1 MGIPPPLSLS
11 DMFDEAEQRLRSE
24 LHKPDQ
30 DKPAAVCLEGTN
42 QKARVQEE
50 AGLTDVTAASDKTT
64 NMTNPGFLTVRA
76 NTLVS
81 RVSLVRVGVRLS
93 HSCTTEPPDSLQGH
107 VQPPGLTLVQS
118 PAQRLRPHL
127 LYDIIIEV
135 PCTAQSSS
143 AQTQSSFHFSQSA
156 PLPPALLCDWTSSI
170 IRGYKTLQLFRAT
183 AQTLQLFR
191 RSGPDQDQDQ
201 DQEVHR
207 LDSGNMAVVS
217 GSYRMVSEEE
227 QALRAKLERLTVKDH
242 GPVFGPCAKLPDHT
256 QQKAKDE
263 LNETDEKRAA
273 AVKEL
278 RTMIKEKAESG
289 DDLNRGVKDTFGE
302 KPDGMLVRFIRAR
315 KYDVNRAY
323 DLMKGYVRF
332 RKDYPEL
339 FENLTP
345 EAVRSTIE
353 AGYPGI
359 LQSRDKYGR
368 VVLLFNIEN
377 WDYEE
382 ITFDEILRAYCVIL
396 EKLLENEETQ
406 INGFCIIENFKGF
419 TMQQASGIKPTE
431 LKKMVDMLQD
441 SFPARFK
448 AVHFIHQPWY
458 FTTTYNVVKPL
469 MKGKLLER
477 VFVHGDELENYY
489 KEFDADILPSE
500 FDGKGS
506 KYDGKATAAKLFD

>member
-1 MGIPPPLSLS
+1 
-11 DMFDEAEQRLRSE
+11 
-24 LHKPDQ
+24 
-30 DKPAAVCLEGTN
+30 
-42 QKARVQEE
+42 
-50 AGLTDVTAASDKTT
+50 
-64 NMTNPGFLTVRA
+64 
-76 NTLVS
+76 
-81 RVSLVRVGVRLS
+81 
-93 HSCTTEPPDSLQGH
+93 
-107 VQPPGLTLVQS
+107 
-118 PAQRLRPHL
+118 
-127 LYDIIIEV
+127 
-135 PCTAQSSS
+135 
-143 AQTQSSFHFSQSA
+143 
-156 PLPPALLCDWTSSI
+156 
-170 IRGYKTLQLFRAT
+170 
-183 AQTLQLFR
+183 
-191 RSGPDQDQDQ
+191 
-201 DQEVHR
+201 
-207 LDSGNMAVVS
+207 MAVVS
-217 GSYRMVSEEE
+217 GTYRVVSEEE
-227 QALRAKLERLTVKDH
+227 QALRAKLEHLTVKDH
-242 GPVFGPCAKLPDHT
+242 GPVFGPSAKLPDHT
-256 QQKAKDE
+256 MQKAKDE
-263 LNETDEKRAA
+263 LNETDERRVS

-278 RTMIKEKAESG
+278 RGIIKDKGGE
-289 DDLNRGVKDTFGE
+289 DLGKGVLDTFGE
-302 KPDGMLVRFIRAR
+302 KPDGVLLRFIRAR
-315 KYDVNRAY
+315 KYEVNRAY
-323 DLMKGYVRF
+323 ELMKGYVRF
-332 RKDYPEL
+332 RRDYPEL

-359 LQSRDKYGR
+359 LSSRDKYGR
-368 VVLLFNIEN
+368 IVLLFNIEN

-500 FDGKGS
+500 FDGKGN
-506 KYDGKATAAKLFD
+506 KYDGKAIAAKLFD